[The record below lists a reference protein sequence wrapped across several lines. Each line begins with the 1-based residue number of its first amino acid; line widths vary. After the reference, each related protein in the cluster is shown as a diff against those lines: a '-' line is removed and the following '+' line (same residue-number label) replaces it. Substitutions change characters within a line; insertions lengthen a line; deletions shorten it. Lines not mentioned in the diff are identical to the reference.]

1 MQDLPGPQ
9 LQDLLMFLSSLVSAN
24 GDGGSGALRGWAR
37 GKVMT
42 ILGGKQPM
50 HGDVNGKRR
59 SCRATHARD
68 LCNCFI
74 GGRPRQWAM
83 EKDYFNLLPGGCG
96 PSSWAHTNLPIGGRT
111 MGNGANGESHGSWKY
126 IE

>member
-1 MQDLPGPQ
+1 MQEVPGLQ

-50 HGDVNGKRR
+50 HNGDVNGKRKKLPR
-59 SCRATHARD
+59 NAR
-68 LCNCFI
+68 
-74 GGRPRQWAM
+74 Q
-83 EKDYFNLLPGGCG
+83 
-96 PSSWAHTNLPIGGRT
+96 
-111 MGNGANGESHGSWKY
+111 GSM
-126 IE
+126 